1 MRWGVRDLTPEP
13 QCSFKCRPPCSCRAS
28 GKCLHF
34 LTSEAGMA
42 QHPCT
47 GLLVRWRV
55 TARVT
60 RAGRRTESGAGRSG
74 RPSARQRGHGI
85 ERPRWRERG
94 GRDRKL
100 AGRRSYPATPASEEE
115 GATSTTT
122 PSPRRGGHGPRPHP
136 SIPFRVVDGH
146 GLSFSSPDS
155 PGPEAGRRCRP
166 LSRKC
171 EGKLGSLNVKLLEP
185 QPTPPQVPLE
195 LGAPCSSAGRR
206 SASPPRGA
214 DVWKWPG
221 DTFDC
226 QSLSGPGAG

>member
-1 MRWGVRDLTPEP
+1 MPTPVAVEP
-13 QCSFKCRPPCSCRAS
+13 RAS
-28 GKCLHF
+28 VFISLPAKQEWHNTHAQACW
-34 LTSEAGMA
+34 SAGA
-42 QHPCT
+42 SLRGSPGQADVPRAVL
-47 GLLVRWRV
+47 G
-55 TARVT
+55 ARGDP
-60 RAGRRTESGAGRSG
+60 AHGSGGMESSG
-74 RPSARQRGHGI
+74 
-85 ERPRWRERG
+85 PRWRERG
-94 GRDRKL
+94 GRGRKL